1 MSSASPFTIALAAL
15 LHDIGKFAQRAGWRS
30 GRHTV
35 VGGEFVRRYVPRR
48 WREHL
53 YPVVG
58 HHDTPLEGYTTK
70 VVALADRLSSGER
83 VPTQRH
89 HHPRQLLSIFCR
101 LELDP
106 PGEGEAG
113 KPLRA
118 PADRYWP
125 LSPLALDEAVLFP
138 DEEMPPERVAEAYQH
153 LWQGFEA
160 GAEALREAHEADGHL
175 PTYLESMLL
184 LMQRYTWCVPSAYY
198 HALPDVSLYDHSRTT
213 AALAAVL
220 QGMEESRVDTL
231 LNALRQW
238 HRERQ
243 ATPTAPPPSALE
255 ETPVAL
261 LVGGDLSGVQDF
273 IYTITSKGAAGALR
287 GRSFYL
293 QLLTEAVARFV
304 LQALE
309 LPITNLIYQG
319 GGHFYLLTRPG
330 DEARLR
336 EVREDLSRILLA
348 HHRGDLYL
356 ALAWEPL
363 AGADFYNG
371 RIADAWGRLAEGLR
385 ETKQHRFAEL
395 DEALYALFLPQ
406 DHGGN
411 EDRQC
416 QVCGRE
422 HPGTRPEDG
431 VRKCPPCRSYEAL
444 GDELRHARYLWL
456 TTAET
461 PQVPGGPLAT
471 PPGGWQEVLAALGV
485 RAGLAREPD
494 GIAEEPAPRLLL
506 ALKDDAMEALRPTAS
521 TAVGRRFLVN
531 VTPTIEEADA
541 EWFTTLPDRQ
551 RQGLMEALTTEGV
564 KELPQELPRKYR
576 GRIKPFTWLE
586 VQSTGIA
593 RLGVLRMDVD
603 DLGRIFQR
611 GFTHRQGRPD
621 EERIATLS
629 RMAALSFAMSLY
641 FEGWVEVLAER
652 VGRTEE
658 GRQRLYSIYSGGDDL
673 FFVGAWDA
681 VVELARLIRAD
692 LARFAADHPGLH
704 ASAGVALVGGKYP
717 LYLAAEDAGEAEG
730 AAKALSWR
738 DDEGRLHRKDAV
750 TFLGRPLPWSR
761 FGLEPCEADH
771 RETVHAMAHW
781 LARAVASEERG
792 GDGRREAPPRALL
805 RDLIRLQQM
814 YEEAARERRWAEG
827 DGGRAGEE
835 PVYWGPWMWRGFYIL
850 TRLARRV
857 GASAEREEIEALAR
871 RMQGSGF
878 RLIEWIGL
886 AARWAELLTR

>member
-1 MSSASPFTIALAAL
+1 
-15 LHDIGKFAQRAGWRS
+15 
-30 GRHTV
+30 
-35 VGGEFVRRYVPRR
+35 
-48 WREHL
+48 
-53 YPVVG
+53 
-58 HHDTPLEGYTTK
+58 
-70 VVALADRLSSGER
+70 
-83 VPTQRH
+83 
-89 HHPRQLLSIFCR
+89 
-101 LELDP
+101 
-106 PGEGEAG
+106 
-113 KPLRA
+113 
-118 PADRYWP
+118 
-125 LSPLALDEAVLFP
+125 
-138 DEEMPPERVAEAYQH
+138 
-153 LWQGFEA
+153 
-160 GAEALREAHEADGHL
+160 
-175 PTYLESMLL
+175 
-184 LMQRYTWCVPSAYY
+184 
-198 HALPDVSLYDHSRTT
+198 
-213 AALAAVL
+213 
-220 QGMEESRVDTL
+220 
-231 LNALRQW
+231 
-238 HRERQ
+238 
-243 ATPTAPPPSALE
+243 
-255 ETPVAL
+255 
-261 LVGGDLSGVQDF
+261 
-273 IYTITSKGAAGALR
+273 
-287 GRSFYL
+287 
-293 QLLTEAVARFV
+293 
-304 LQALE
+304 
-309 LPITNLIYQG
+309 
-319 GGHFYLLTRPG
+319 
-330 DEARLR
+330 
-336 EVREDLSRILLA
+336 
-348 HHRGDLYL
+348 
-356 ALAWEPL
+356 
-363 AGADFYNG
+363 
-371 RIADAWGRLAEGLR
+371 
-385 ETKQHRFAEL
+385 
-395 DEALYALFLPQ
+395 
-406 DHGGN
+406 
-411 EDRQC
+411 
-416 QVCGRE
+416 
-422 HPGTRPEDG
+422 
-431 VRKCPPCRSYEAL
+431 
-444 GDELRHARYLWL
+444 
-456 TTAET
+456 
-461 PQVPGGPLAT
+461 
-471 PPGGWQEVLAALGV
+471 
-485 RAGLAREPD
+485 
-494 GIAEEPAPRLLL
+494 
-506 ALKDDAMEALRPTAS
+506 MEALRPTAS

-551 RQGLMEALTTEGV
+551 RQVLMEALTTEEV
-564 KELPQELPRKYR
+564 RELPQELPRKYR

-586 VQSTGIA
+586 AQSTGIA

-611 GFTHRQGRPD
+611 GFIHRQGRPD

-730 AAKALSWR
+730 AAKALAWR
-738 DDEGRLHRKDAV
+738 DAEGRLHRKDAV

-805 RDLIRLQQM
+805 RALIQLQQM